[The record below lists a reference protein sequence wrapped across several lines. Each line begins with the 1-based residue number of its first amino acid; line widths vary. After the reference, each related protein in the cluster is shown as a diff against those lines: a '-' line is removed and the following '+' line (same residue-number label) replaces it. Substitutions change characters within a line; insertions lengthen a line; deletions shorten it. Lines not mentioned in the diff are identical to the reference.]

1 MAWGKCV
8 ALQRDQCDFPL
19 LCLLAVGQNGLRFS
33 QFDKSLSRQ
42 QELYPFGIVRLRL
55 FAEPMQTIGT
65 LRFGAPHSMA
75 ARLMTRPLAV
85 KYSPLSLPRPI
96 RLYSQSVSNQYENI
110 LVDQPKPGVGK
121 SKFFPFNL
129 PIDP

>member
-8 ALQRDQCDFPL
+8 ALQGDQCDFPL

-33 QFDKSLSRQ
+33 QFNKSLSRQ
-42 QELYPFGIVRLRL
+42 QELYPFGIVPLRL
-55 FAEPMQTIGT
+55 FPEPMQAIRT

-75 ARLMTRPLAV
+75 AKLMIRPLAV
-85 KYSPLSLPRPI
+85 RYSPLCLPRSV
-96 RLYSQSVSNQYENI
+96 RLYSQSVPNQYENI

-121 SKFFPFNL
+121 SKSFPFHF